1 MISGIEPGKMS
12 FSVLDPNS
20 NITINAS
27 PSDTADI
34 EIVDGVPTVK
44 KKRGRPRKA
53 DKEEAAIAKIVDT
66 KDLQEST
73 LPATIMSSTE
83 PIIDKY
89 KQTTDMLHHTVMQLD
104 TLASELKQDLNQ
116 VRAMRNTT
124 AKYKYE
130 AIGTIGGTMS
140 NLLRNKIE
148 AIKEINKTITDT
160 NKMEISKYKEIGDL
174 NAKKSDDERI
184 MDMYN
189 AFVNM
194 PVGSY
199 NPSLGFPT
207 TIDATTG
214 AVSSYPM
221 GMASVTPQNITPE
234 MNRVLMGDNPNIQT
248 VVVSDPTTGQYAF
261 DVIDKSTG
269 QSVPNYPRPGQMV
282 LEDLQLN
289 PREGVA
295 VNKNLGIEYPLM
307 ERPSMPMVVPSH
319 PLTLREVDP
328 VAAQAYEDLGEIGKK
343 QF

>member
-73 LPATIMSSTE
+73 LPATIMSSTD
-83 PIIDKY
+83 PIIDRY

-194 PVGSY
+194 PVGS
-199 NPSLGFPT
+199 
-207 TIDATTG
+207 
-214 AVSSYPM
+214 
-221 GMASVTPQNITPE
+221 
-234 MNRVLMGDNPNIQT
+234 
-248 VVVSDPTTGQYAF
+248 
-261 DVIDKSTG
+261 
-269 QSVPNYPRPGQMV
+269 
-282 LEDLQLN
+282 
-289 PREGVA
+289 
-295 VNKNLGIEYPLM
+295 
-307 ERPSMPMVVPSH
+307 
-319 PLTLREVDP
+319 
-328 VAAQAYEDLGEIGKK
+328 
-343 QF
+343 

>member
-1 MISGIEPGKMS
+1 MISGIEPGKIS
-12 FSVLDPNS
+12 FSSLDPNS

-27 PSDTADI
+27 TSDTADI
-34 EIVDGVPTVK
+34 EVVDGVPTVK

-53 DKEEAAIAKIVDT
+53 DKQETAIAKVIDT
-66 KDLQEST
+66 KDLQESNI
-73 LPATIMSSTE
+73 PPTIMNSTD

-89 KQTTDMLHHTVMQLD
+89 RDTTNMLQHTVMQLD
-104 TLASELKQDLNQ
+104 TLASELKQDLNA

-148 AIKEINKTITDT
+148 AIREINKTITDT

-189 AFVNM
+189 AFINM
-194 PVGSY
+194 PVGTY
-199 NPSLGFPT
+199 NPSMGFPT

-221 GMASVTPQNITPE
+221 GASTAPPQNITPE
-234 MNRVLMGDNPNIQT
+234 MNRVLMDGDPNIQT
-248 VVVSDPTTGQYAF
+248 VVITDPTTGQYAF

-269 QSVPNYPRPGQMV
+269 QSVPNYPRPGQMI
-282 LEDLQLN
+282 LEDLQIN
-289 PREGVA
+289 AREGVA
-295 VNKNLGIEYPLM
+295 VNKNLGLEYPLV

-319 PLTLREVDP
+319 PLTLRDVDP

>member
-73 LPATIMSSTE
+73 LPATIMSSTD

>member
-73 LPATIMSSTE
+73 LPATIMSSTD
-83 PIIDKY
+83 PIIDRY

>member
-73 LPATIMSSTE
+73 LPATIMSSTD
-83 PIIDKY
+83 PIIDRY
-89 KQTTDMLHHTVMQLD
+89 KQSTDMLHHTVMQFD